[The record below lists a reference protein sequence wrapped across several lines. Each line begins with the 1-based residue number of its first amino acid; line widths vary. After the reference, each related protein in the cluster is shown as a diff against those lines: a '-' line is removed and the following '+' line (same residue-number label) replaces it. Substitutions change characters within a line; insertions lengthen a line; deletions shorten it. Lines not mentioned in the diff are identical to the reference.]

1 MEFHD
6 LAPHIGS
13 LVALISALASLV
25 VFLVWRMLAR
35 LEKKLDEV
43 YQFCCDCRPEMLLRF
58 VTKEEFREAREDF
71 HRTLTQHVHSQDGE
85 VIRFI
90 TY

>member
-1 MEFHD
+1 MAFQD

-13 LVALISALASLV
+13 LVALLGVLAGLV
-25 VFLVWRMLAR
+25 GFLVWRMLVR

-43 YQFCCDCRPEMLLRF
+43 YQFCCDCRPELLLRF
-58 VTKEEFREAREDF
+58 VTKEEFREAREDL
-71 HRTLTQHVHSQDGE
+71 HRVVTNHVHSSEGE

-90 TY
+90 NY